1 MHLSGIARGRMRGG
15 MFANVRLMLVAI
27 SASLLAVVCAMA
39 FFMGVFAVFSVAHEP
54 FSTLAA
60 AKPPLQIA
68 LANDISVPVADGK
81 PAPFGVR
88 FQLNAPQIAKRP
100 LIVAVP
106 QAFDH
111 AAPPDASAV
120 AEPVTNAAANAQPA
134 AVLPRDDAQPSPQGS
149 AATEADTRLSGPANE
164 KTSESANDAKPDG
177 VTSNAATAANGAAAI
192 IKTEPESP
200 PSDRVPAVASAPH
213 RLAPQ
218 IRIVSHESDNPASV
232 TTSPAPSLARN
243 KVMKRRKLAAHL
255 RQSHH
260 FRRPRLHQIAT
271 EQTQGIYT
279 TGLIQ
284 PNAYQPAAPS
294 YATGT
299 YAQSSG
305 FMQPGFGYTPAV
317 IRPRATKLR
326 RAASG
331 NSSSR

>member
-1 MHLSGIARGRMRGG
+1 

-68 LANDISVPVADGK
+68 LADDISISVADGK

-88 FQLNAPQIAKRP
+88 FRLNAPEIAKRP
-100 LIVAVP
+100 VIVAVP
-106 QAFDH
+106 QAIDRS
-111 AAPPDASAV
+111 ASPEVPAV
-120 AEPVTNAAANAQPA
+120 AEPVANAAANAQPA
-134 AVLPRDDAQPSPQGS
+134 TVPPRDDAQPTPQSS
-149 AATEADTRLSGPANE
+149 AATEIEKANE
-164 KTSESANDAKPDG
+164 RANDKTSDAKPDSIA
-177 VTSNAATAANGAAAI
+177 SNAATAANGPTPI
-192 IKTEPESP
+192 VKTEPKSP
-200 PSDRVPAVASAPH
+200 TSDRAPATANIP
-213 RLAPQ
+213 RRPAPQ

-232 TTSPAPSLARN
+232 TTSPAPTPAHN
-243 KVMKRRKLAAHL
+243 KLMKRRKLAAHL

-260 FRRPRLHQIAT
+260 FRRPRIHQFAT
-271 EQTQGIYT
+271 EPTQGGYS
-279 TGLIQ
+279 TGIVQ

-305 FMQPGFGYTPAV
+305 FMQPGFGYTPTV
-317 IRPRATKLR
+317 IKPRAAR
-326 RAASG
+326 FRHAATD
-331 NSSSR
+331 NSSNR

>member
-1 MHLSGIARGRMRGG
+1 

-27 SASLLAVVCAMA
+27 SASLLAVICAMA

-68 LANDISVPVADGK
+68 LADDISVPVADGK

-88 FQLNAPQIAKRP
+88 FQVNAPQVAKRP
-100 LIVAVP
+100 VIVAVP
-106 QAFDH
+106 QAVDRP
-111 AAPPDASAV
+111 ASPDTSTV
-120 AEPVTNAAANAQPA
+120 AEPVTNAAANAQQA
-134 AVLPRDDAQPSPQGS
+134 TGLLRDDAQSSPQGS
-149 AATEADTRLSGPANE
+149 AATEAE
-164 KTSESANDAKPDG
+164 KTSEKANDKTNDKANDAKPDSIA
-177 VTSNAATAANGAAAI
+177 SNATTAVNGIAAV

-200 PSDRVPAVASAPH
+200 TSDRAPAAASAP
-213 RLAPQ
+213 RRVAPQ

-232 TTSPAPSLARN
+232 TTSPAPTLARN

-260 FRRPRLHQIAT
+260 FRRPRIHQFAA
-271 EQTQGIYT
+271 EPQGGYT
-279 TGLIQ
+279 TGMVQ
-284 PNAYQPAAPS
+284 PNAYQPSS

-299 YAQSSG
+299 YGQSTG
-305 FMQPGFGYTPAV
+305 FIQQGFGFTPAA
-317 IRPRATKLR
+317 IRPRATR
-326 RAASG
+326 FRHAATD

>member
-1 MHLSGIARGRMRGG
+1 

-27 SASLLAVVCAMA
+27 SASLLAVICAMA

-68 LANDISVPVADGK
+68 LADDISVSVADGK

-88 FQLNAPQIAKRP
+88 FQVNAPQVAKLP
-100 LIVAVP
+100 VIVAVP
-106 QAFDH
+106 QAVDRP
-111 AAPPDASAV
+111 ASPDTSTV
-120 AEPVTNAAANAQPA
+120 AEPVTNAAANAQPVP
-134 AVLPRDDAQPSPQGS
+134 VLPRDDAQPSPQSG
-149 AATEADTRLSGPANE
+149 ATTEAE
-164 KTSESANDAKPDG
+164 KTSEKANDKTDDAKPDSIA
-177 VTSNAATAANGAAAI
+177 SNAVTAVNGIAAV

-200 PSDRVPAVASAPH
+200 TSDRAPAAASAP
-213 RLAPQ
+213 RRVAPQ

-232 TTSPAPSLARN
+232 TTSPAPTLARN

-260 FRRPRLHQIAT
+260 FRRPRIHQFAT
-271 EQTQGIYT
+271 EPQGGYA
-279 TGLIQ
+279 TGMVQ
-284 PNAYQPAAPS
+284 PNAYQPPS

-299 YAQSSG
+299 YGQSTG
-305 FMQPGFGYTPAV
+305 FIQQGFGFTPAV
-317 IRPRATKLR
+317 IRPRATR
-326 RAASG
+326 FRHAATD

>member
-1 MHLSGIARGRMRGG
+1 

-27 SASLLAVVCAMA
+27 SASLLAVICAMA

-60 AKPPLQIA
+60 AKPPLHIA
-68 LANDISVPVADGK
+68 LADDISESVAEGQ

-88 FQLNAPQIAKRP
+88 FQLNAPQIASRP
-100 LIVAVP
+100 VIIAVP
-106 QAFDH
+106 QAIDRS
-111 AAPPDASAV
+111 ASTEIPAM
-120 AEPVTNAAANAQPA
+120 AEPVTNIAANAQPA
-134 AVLPRDDAQPSPQGS
+134 AALPQDDAQPSPQTS
-149 AATEADTRLSGPANE
+149 AVTETE
-164 KTSESANDAKPDG
+164 KTSERANDKIGRARPDS
-177 VTSNAATAANGAAAI
+177 VASNAATTANGTAAI
-192 IKTEPESP
+192 IKTDPEAP
-200 PSDRVPAVASAPH
+200 TFDRAPGTASAPRH
-213 RLAPQ
+213 PAPQ

-232 TTSPAPSLARN
+232 TTSPAPTSARS

-260 FRRPRLHQIAT
+260 FRRPRIHQFAT
-271 EQTQGIYT
+271 GQGGYT
-279 TGLIQ
+279 TGIVQ

-305 FMQPGFGYTPAV
+305 FMQQGFGYTPAV
-317 IRPRATKLR
+317 IRPRATR
-326 RAASG
+326 FRHAATD

>member
-1 MHLSGIARGRMRGG
+1 VLLSGIARGRMRGG

-39 FFMGVFAVFSVAHEP
+39 LFMGVFAVFSVAHEP

-60 AKPPLQIA
+60 AKPPLHIA
-68 LANDISVPVADGK
+68 LADDFSVAVADGK

-88 FQLNAPQIAKRP
+88 FQLNAPQPAKRP

-106 QAFDH
+106 QAVDH
-111 AAPPDASAV
+111 AVSPV
-120 AEPVTNAAANAQPA
+120 AALVTNAAANTQPPA
-134 AVLPRDDAQPSPQGS
+134 LPPQDDAQLSPQGN
-149 AATEADTRLSGPANE
+149 ATTAVDTRVSGPANDKANE
-164 KTSESANDAKPDG
+164 GANDTKPDS
-177 VTSNAATAANGAAAI
+177 VASNAATAPDSAAAI

-200 PSDRVPAVASAPH
+200 PSDSAPAVATAPR

-218 IRIVSHESDNPASV
+218 IRIVSRESDNPASV

-260 FRRPRLHQIAT
+260 FRRPRIHQFAT
-271 EQTQGIYT
+271 EQGGYT
-279 TGLIQ
+279 TGIVQ
-284 PNAYQPAAPS
+284 PNAYQPPS